1 MPSNSSE
8 CTEEQDQAIAHFYTT
23 VLSCVLNNAH
33 AISLPSLEDL
43 EVDNTSIFSL
53 TRDLITFVIRS
64 SSSFG
69 ERERREEGRREEG
82 EKEGGKEGG
91 RREGGR
97 KGGKEKRRHKRKW
110 GKDSHSRT
118 LTPTVYVR
126 LAFMSSSTS
135 FLRTVMPSSLSSI
148 SATSFS
154 IYNTDTS

>member
-1 MPSNSSE
+1 M
-8 CTEEQDQAIAHFYTT
+8 
-23 VLSCVLNNAH
+23 
-33 AISLPSLEDL
+33 
-43 EVDNTSIFSL
+43 DNTSIFSL

-69 ERERREEGRREEG
+69 ERERREEGGGKEGRKERRRGGKEGGKEGGEEGRREERREEG
-82 EKEGGKEGG
+82 EKEGGKEGR
-91 RREGGR
+91 RREGTRESG
-97 KGGKEKRRHKRKW
+97 